1 MLPGIED
8 CPSSVLHGAN
18 LSGTAVEFAYRCGL
32 LTIESAVLVQKHRRG
47 QRRRVVVSL
56 ILVNEGPATEG
67 PVIPLHY
74 VSLDDTYHL
83 MIQSAKGKL
92 VNQVL
97 AGKPGKGFP
106 NDIFRAAVRKLAMLE
121 AAVNLDDLR
130 LPPGNRLEALSDD
143 REGQHSI
150 RINDQWRICFVW
162 ADNGPEDVEIVD
174 YH

>member
-1 MLPGIED
+1 
-8 CPSSVLHGAN
+8 
-18 LSGTAVEFAYRCGL
+18 
-32 LTIESAVLVQKHRRG
+32 
-47 QRRRVVVSL
+47 
-56 ILVNEGPATEG
+56 
-67 PVIPLHY
+67 
-74 VSLDDTYHL
+74 
-83 MIQSAKGKL
+83 MIQGAKGKL

-130 LPPGNRLEALSDD
+130 SPPGNMLEAPSDD

-150 RINDQWRICFVW
+150 RINGQWRICFAW
-162 ADNGPEDVEIVD
+162 ADNGPEDAEIVD